1 MVQNRRMA
9 LLLERKVESWRSTE
23 AKPCCA
29 NARYTFCLQPLQDLV
44 DGIHPAIGAVFSNP
58 CVAIEVGVVEV
69 DDGVA
74 IEDIGDNGPK
84 TVVGESV
91 GQ

>member
-1 MVQNRRMA
+1 MA
-9 LLLERKVESWRSTE
+9 LVLERKVESRRSTE
-23 AKPCCA
+23 AEPCCP
-29 NARYTFCLQPLQDLV
+29 NARYTFGLQTRQDLV

-74 IEDIGDNGPK
+74 IEDIGDNGPE

-91 GQ
+91 CQ